1 MKSKILI
8 GYCTFPDRETAE
20 SICQELVEQNLIAC
34 ANIFAPH
41 KAIYSWLG
49 KTEKTQEVAAILKLN
64 ARKQASVME
73 KFRAKHPYS
82 VPALVFWPIEGGA
95 PEFLNWVYG
104 QSL

>member
-8 GYCTFPDRETAE
+8 GYCTFPDHATAE
-20 SICQELVEQNLIAC
+20 AICHELVTQNLIAC

-41 KAIYSWLG
+41 TSIYTWLG
-49 KTEKTQEVAAILKLN
+49 KVEQSQEVASLFKLN
-64 ARKQASVME
+64 ARKQTSVVE
-73 KFRAKHPYS
+73 KIRAKHPYT
-82 VPALVFWPIEGGA
+82 VPALVFWSAEGGA